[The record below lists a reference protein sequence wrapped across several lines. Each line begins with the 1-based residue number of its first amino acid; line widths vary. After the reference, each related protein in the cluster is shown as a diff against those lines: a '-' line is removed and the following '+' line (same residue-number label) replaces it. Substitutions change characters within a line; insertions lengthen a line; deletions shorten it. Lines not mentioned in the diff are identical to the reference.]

1 MKLEENI
8 EKTKLLFSM
17 KGNIT
22 NDNSSEDAQ
31 SSGDSLSNLP
41 SDDEWHLLQWQ
52 NVRSK

>member
-1 MKLEENI
+1 MENI

-17 KGNIT
+17 KGNIA

-31 SSGDSLSNLP
+31 SNGDSVSNLP
-41 SDDEWHLLQWQ
+41 SDDEWDLLQWQ